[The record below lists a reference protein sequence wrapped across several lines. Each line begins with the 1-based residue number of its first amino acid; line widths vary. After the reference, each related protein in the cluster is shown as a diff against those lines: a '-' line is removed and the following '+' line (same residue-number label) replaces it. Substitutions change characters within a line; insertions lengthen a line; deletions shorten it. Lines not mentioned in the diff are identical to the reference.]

1 MKLQVCSTQRCA
13 QQEDGSLA
21 EWELGQEEANSNHV
35 YREEYET
42 YETLQRH
49 KIPPPQTFEFAE
61 TEFRRPSYYL
71 SVPFRSQNK
80 LQTIPEDIFSQLIK
94 QHIARNRMK
103 LLNFKNSQNGNALQG
118 VTELRQTPF
127 RRWSPTNGN
136 YKEKLRQWKA
146 ELKSR
151 LRGLKIPEQVSP
163 PSNGSDHEGTFTK
176 ELPYYVTYNPQ
187 TNMYQISNQ
196 PPLVYTGIASEKT
209 AKPNQQNSTTRK
221 ESHKP
226 SPVPDKLKEPPLLIV
241 LQKALPLD
249 KNTQE
254 EHKAISQN
262 ILGKQLNIP
271 NAKQILFLD
280 DYEESVNEDDY
291 KENDEN

>member
-1 MKLQVCSTQRCA
+1 MMNSSTFLCFIVLIVSVFMA
-13 QQEDGSLA
+13 G
-21 EWELGQEEANSNHV
+21 GQEEANSNHI

-71 SVPFRSQNK
+71 SVPFRAQNR
-80 LQTIPEDIFSQLIK
+80 LQTIPEDIFSQLIR
-94 QHIARNRMK
+94 QHIARN
-103 LLNFKNSQNGNALQG
+103 
-118 VTELRQTPF
+118 RQTPF

-163 PSNGSDHEGTFTK
+163 NNGSDQEGTFTK

-196 PPLVYTGIASEKT
+196 PPLVYTGMASDKT
-209 AKPNQQNSTTRK
+209 AKPTQQNSTTRK

-226 SPVPDKLKEPPLLIV
+226 STVSDKLKEPPLLIV

-249 KNTQE
+249 KNTQD

-280 DYEESVNEDDY
+280 DYEESMNEDDY
-291 KENDEN
+291 KEN

>member
-1 MKLQVCSTQRCA
+1 MMNSTIFLCFIFLIVLVF
-13 QQEDGSLA
+13 LA
-21 EWELGQEEANSNHV
+21 GGQEEANSNHI

-61 TEFRRPSYYL
+61 TEFTRPSYYL

-80 LQTIPEDIFSQLIK
+80 LQTIPDDIFSQLIR
-94 QHIARNRMK
+94 QHIARNRAK
-103 LLNFKNSQNGNALQG
+103 LLTSKNSQNGNALQ
-118 VTELRQTPF
+118 LRQTPF

-163 PSNGSDHEGTFTK
+163 SNGSDQEGTLTK

-187 TNMYQISNQ
+187 TNTYQISNQ
-196 PPLVYTGIASEKT
+196 PPLLNTGMESEKT
-209 AKPNQQNSTTRK
+209 AKPNQQNSTSRK

-226 SPVPDKLKEPPLLIV
+226 STVSEKLKEPPLLIV

-254 EHKAISQN
+254 EHKTISQN

-280 DYEESVNEDDY
+280 DYEESMNEDDY
-291 KENDEN
+291 KENDGN

>member
-1 MKLQVCSTQRCA
+1 MNSTIFLCFIFLIVLVF
-13 QQEDGSLA
+13 LA
-21 EWELGQEEANSNHV
+21 GGQEEANSNHI

-61 TEFRRPSYYL
+61 TEFTRPSYYL

-80 LQTIPEDIFSQLIK
+80 LQTIPDDIFSQLIR
-94 QHIARNRMK
+94 QHIARNR
-103 LLNFKNSQNGNALQG
+103 
-118 VTELRQTPF
+118 
-127 RRWSPTNGN
+127 
-136 YKEKLRQWKA
+136 
-146 ELKSR
+146 
-151 LRGLKIPEQVSP
+151 
-163 PSNGSDHEGTFTK
+163 GSDQEGTLTK

-187 TNMYQISNQ
+187 TNTYQISNQ
-196 PPLVYTGIASEKT
+196 PPLLNTGMESEKT
-209 AKPNQQNSTTRK
+209 AKPNQQNSTSRK

-226 SPVPDKLKEPPLLIV
+226 STVSEKLKEPPLLIV

-254 EHKAISQN
+254 EHKTISQN

-280 DYEESVNEDDY
+280 DYEESMNEDDY
-291 KENDEN
+291 KENDGN